1 MKKICLALSLVAA
14 SFGFASAAQ
23 AQNLNLVITPNGAS
37 VQYIDFGHGHRGW
50 DPRWDNRRYDPRW
63 DNRRWDP
70 RWDNRYDPRWDNRHR
85 RPPVVIIPAPPVFIP
100 APPVYI
106 PPPPPPRI
114 QYYYDQYGREYF
126 IDRWGDICYTGRYVR

>member
-37 VQYIDFGHGHRGW
+37 VQYIDFGQGHRGW

-100 APPVYI
+100 APPVYL